1 MIEYIQNTNGS
12 AAISR
17 MIKATIVSIVFIS
30 VLMNKFCFKSVYIR
44 CLCSDINQYYSSELF
59 ESS

>member
-12 AAISR
+12 AAILP
-17 MIKATIVSIVFIS
+17 MIKATIVFIS
-30 VLMNKFCFKSVYIR
+30 VLMYKFCFKSVYIR
-44 CLCSDINQYYSSELF
+44 CLCSDINQYYSRELF